1 MNKNMEYITHPWYK
15 LMNHTA
21 YDWSV

>member
-15 LMNHTA
+15 LMNHAA